1 MSVFLS
7 ALLFCSGAIAVALAA
22 PPIDVQEVP
31 ADSDVGLD
39 MVQLKATPSLLHY
52 FTHSLAPHLTM

>member
-22 PPIDVQEVP
+22 PIDVQEVP